1 LELRLQGSVLLCLSS
16 EQSQDLLL
24 LNSLLLGLLN

>member
-1 LELRLQGSVLLCLSS
+1 LELSLQSSVLLCLSS

-24 LNSLLLGLLN
+24 LNSLLLRLLN